1 MSKSTAPVPTTVV
14 SGASVRPVD
23 VDAERVD
30 GGGYVLILDDGGTL
44 ALVADLLLGREPA
57 THPDVTSGARR
68 GLLIVDETSAVSRH
82 HLAISTHRDGVDVTD
97 LGSANGTMV
106 VNGSTGTASPLVPK
120 RATRLSI
127 GDRVHLGSRSFQLGY
142 RRDA

>member
-1 MSKSTAPVPTTVV
+1 MSTTTTPVPTIVV
-14 SGASVRPVD
+14 D
-23 VDAERVD
+23 DANMVTREAAEDAAD

-57 THPDVTSGARR
+57 THADVASGNRR

-82 HLAISTHRDGVDVTD
+82 HLAVSTHREGVDVTD

-127 GDRVHLGSRSFQLGY
+127 GDRVHLGARSFQLGY
-142 RRDA
+142 RRED

>member
-1 MSKSTAPVPTTVV
+1 MSSSTAPVPTTVV
-14 SGASVRPVD
+14 ESANVRAPD
-23 VDAERVD
+23 EGFDG

-57 THPDVTSGARR
+57 THPEVADGSRR

-82 HLAISTHRDGVDVTD
+82 HLAVSIIREGVDVTD

-106 VNGSTGTASPLVPK
+106 VSGSTSTASPLVPK
-120 RATRLSI
+120 QATRLSI
-127 GDRVHLGSRSFQLGY
+127 GDRVHLGARSFQLGY
-142 RRDA
+142 RRDE